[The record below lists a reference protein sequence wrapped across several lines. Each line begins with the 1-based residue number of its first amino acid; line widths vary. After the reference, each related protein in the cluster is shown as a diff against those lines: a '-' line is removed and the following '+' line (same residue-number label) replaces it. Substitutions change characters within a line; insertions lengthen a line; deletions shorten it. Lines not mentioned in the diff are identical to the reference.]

1 MAHSGNT
8 TNFNLPQ
15 FSGTDHPSF
24 TGDFNEA
31 FLNLDNFL
39 KDIST
44 IAEQAQAAAS
54 AATEAAGAATTAAGT
69 AQSAAEAAQSKAD
82 EAYDK
87 ASQGGGFDL
96 DKVYPV
102 GAIYMSM
109 GETDPGTL
117 FGGTWSK
124 IEGRFLYA
132 VEGESVPTG
141 TTGGKASVS
150 LTTSNMPSHSHSV
163 SLSTSSSGNHNHE
176 PQNGNSFVTCDSPSD
191 SFTRNGFQLYSGST
205 NQRIAIVAPDSGIQ
219 SSGWYTASDGSH
231 SHSVTGNTNSSGNGT
246 AFDIMPPYMA
256 VNCWQRTA

>member
-15 FSGTDHPSF
+15 FAGTDHPSF

-31 FLNLDNFL
+31 FLNIDNFL

-44 IAEQAQAAAS
+44 LAEQAQAAAS
-54 AATEAAGAATTAAGT
+54 AAQT
-69 AQSAAEAAQSKAD
+69 KAD

-102 GAIYMSM
+102 GSIYMSM
-109 GETDPGTL
+109 GSTEPGTL

-132 VEGESVPTG
+132 VEADSVPAG
-141 TTGGKASVS
+141 TTGGQANVT
-150 LTTSNMPSHSHSV
+150 LNANNLPSHTHSI
-163 SLSTSSSGNHNHE
+163 SLNTGSGGSHNHE
-176 PQNGNSFVTCDSPSD
+176 PRNGNSFVTCDSSGD
-191 SFTRNGFQLYSGST
+191 SFSRSKAAFDTGGNMC
-205 NQRIAIVAPDSGIQ
+205 IVAPDSGIQ
-219 SSGWYTASDGSH
+219 SSGYYTANDGKH
-231 SHSVTGNTNSSGNGT
+231 AHSVSGNTDPTGSGSS
-246 AFDIMPPYMA
+246 FSIMPPYMTI
-256 VNCWQRTA
+256 NCWQRTA

>member
-102 GAIYMSM
+102 GSIYMSM
-109 GETDPGTL
+109 GETEPGTL

-132 VEGESVPTG
+132 VEGGSVPTG

-150 LTTSNMPSHSHSV
+150 LTTSNMPSHRHELNGMTDSDGYHSHTTSV
-163 SLSTSSSGNHNHE
+163 SNGKQILTNTGQVNRRTCGTSGTSVSNVVTAENAMAYSSVEVNDAGYHTHNLM
-176 PQNGNSFVTCDSPSD
+176 G
-191 SFTRNGFQLYSGST
+191 
-205 NQRIAIVAPDSGIQ
+205 
-219 SSGWYTASDGSH
+219 YTDYQGD
-231 SHSVTGNTNSSGNGT
+231 NT
-246 AFDIMPPYMA
+246 AFSIMPPYMA